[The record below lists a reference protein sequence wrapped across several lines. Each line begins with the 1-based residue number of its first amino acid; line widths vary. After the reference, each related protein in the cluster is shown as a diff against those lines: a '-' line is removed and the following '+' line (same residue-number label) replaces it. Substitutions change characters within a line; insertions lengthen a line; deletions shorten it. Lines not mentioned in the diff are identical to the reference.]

1 MSKRQIRG
9 CKLVKEAIRLR
20 LLNALIADDHEKT
33 ARQLTKRVMVK
44 HAKKKE
50 IDFVISC
57 SV

>member
-9 CKLVKEAIRLR
+9 CKLVKESIRLR

-33 ARQLTKRVMVK
+33 ARQITKRVMLK
-44 HAKKKE
+44 HARKKE

-57 SV
+57 PV